1 MRTLVLLV
9 ILFSLFSCR
18 NSNRTSDKF
27 IFRYNEAGVVS
38 SLDPAFARE
47 KSNIWV
53 TNQLF
58 NGLLQMDDSLQVQP
72 CIARRFIID
81 STATHYTFYLR
92 RDVYFHK
99 NKCFGADS
107 TRTVVAQD
115 FVFAFNRLRNPELAS
130 PGKWTLDAV
139 DTFWA
144 ENDTTL
150 HIKLKYAFAPFTGV
164 LTMKYCSVVP
174 HEALELYG
182 TTFTENPVG
191 TGPFRFVAWHRNE
204 KLVFRKNENYF
215 ERDKN
220 GLALPYADGV
230 AIRFVTDQQA
240 AFLEFL
246 KGNNDLISG
255 LDASY
260 KDEVLSPEGELKP
273 RYATHYI
280 LAKQP
285 YLNTEYLAFMV
296 DTAKSNQPLDKRLR
310 MAINLGFN
318 RQNMMGYLRNNIGR
332 PADGGI
338 IPVGLPGHIHSGY
351 AYNPEKAKR
360 LIDEYRSETGI
371 APEVTLTTVANY
383 RDLCEFIQ
391 GELGKLGLTIN
402 VDVVPAA
409 NMREQKS
416 LGTMPFFRMS
426 WIADYPD
433 AENYLSLFYG
443 PNRSPNGPN
452 YSRYYNPLYDVW
464 YAEARAS
471 ASEKKRIELY
481 QKMDSLIVF
490 EAPIVP
496 LFYDEVVRIYPK
508 TLSGLNGNAL
518 NLLDLRFV
526 RRTEDGRQMTE
537 D

>member
-1 MRTLVLLV
+1 MRIPFLSLIFWVLL
-9 ILFSLFSCR
+9 SCQ
-18 NSNRTSDKF
+18 SNNKSSDKF
-27 IFRYNEAGVVS
+27 IFRYNEAGVVN

-58 NGLLQMDDSLQVQP
+58 NGLLQMDNNLQVQP
-72 CIARRFIID
+72 CIAKRFTLD
-81 STATHYTFYLR
+81 SSATHYTFYLR
-92 RDVYFHK
+92 SDVFFHH
-99 NKCFGADS
+99 NKCFGKDS
-107 TRTVVAQD
+107 SRTVTAHD
-115 FVFAFNRLRNPELAS
+115 FVYTFNRLRNPELAS
-130 PGKWTLDAV
+130 PGKWTLEAV

-150 HIKLKYAFAPFTGV
+150 NIKLKYAFAPFTGV

-174 HEALELYG
+174 HEAIETYG
-182 TTFTENPVG
+182 SAFNENPLA

-204 KLVFRKNENYF
+204 KLVLRKNENYF
-215 ERDKN
+215 ERDEN
-220 GLALPYADGV
+220 GTPLPYADGV

-273 RYATHYI
+273 RYAKDFV

-296 DTAKSNQPLDKRLR
+296 DTATSNQPLDRRLR
-310 MAINLGFN
+310 WAINLGFN
-318 RQNMMGYLRNNIGR
+318 RQNMMAYLRNNIGK

-338 IPVGLPGHIHSGY
+338 IPFGLPGYSGVGGY
-351 AYNPEKAKR
+351 AYNPAAAKE
-360 LIDEYRSETGI
+360 LIEEYRAEYGKL
-371 APEVTLTTVANY
+371 PEVTLTTVANY

-391 GELGKLGLTIN
+391 AELGKLGLTIN

-452 YSRYYNPLYDVW
+452 YSRYYNPQFDAW
-464 YAEARAS
+464 YAGARES
-471 ASEKKRIELY
+471 ASEKKRIALY
-481 QKMDSLIVF
+481 QKMDSLILF
-490 EAPIVP
+490 DAPIVP
-496 LFYDEVVRIYPK
+496 LYYDEVVRIYPK
-508 TLSGLNGNAL
+508 RLTGLNGNDM
-518 NLLDLRFV
+518 NLLDLRYV
-526 RRTEDGRQMTE
+526 KRAKE
-537 D
+537 